1 MIANLIVESLNT
13 NTTVKWFEKSE
24 KCVELLLFGLF
35 EIQFQSTRQIF
46 NLEETNFQF
55 HIYHVAPEAN
65 FHFVSEGAATHH
77 QDIVNSGQQQCRA
90 NSNNAQFEF
99 S

>member
-1 MIANLIVESLNT
+1 MLNVLKAST
-13 NTTVKWFEKSE
+13 RTRLLKWFEKSE

-55 HIYHVAPEAN
+55 RIYHVAPEARD
-65 FHFVSEGAATHH
+65 SKGISKLTRILLR
-77 QDIVNSGQQQCRA
+77 DIFLVNQA
-90 NSNNAQFEF
+90 NKL
-99 S
+99 

>member
-1 MIANLIVESLNT
+1 MSKQIAKSLNT

-55 HIYHVAPEAN
+55 RIYHVAPEAN
-65 FHFVSEGAATHH
+65 FHFVREGAATHR
-77 QDIVNSGQQQCRA
+77 QEIVNSGQQIQIML
-90 NSNNAQFEF
+90 NLNFLEKI
-99 S
+99 